1 LVVFILPLSLVF
13 SPSSSSLGS
22 VFLFF
27 VFCQFLPTRSSPL
40 SFPLSSCS
48 TFIYDLNSL
57 SHVQEVFFAGFGL
70 NFRWEEGGKERYT
83 AAAGRL
89 WEKEGSP
96 SLSLFAFIL
105 HIN

>member
-1 LVVFILPLSLVF
+1 
-13 SPSSSSLGS
+13 
-22 VFLFF
+22 
-27 VFCQFLPTRSSPL
+27 
-40 SFPLSSCS
+40 
-48 TFIYDLNSL
+48 
-57 SHVQEVFFAGFGL
+57 L